1 MYYHAWGLPW
11 LIAAVV
17 GIIPFWRICN
27 RVGHSPWLSLLM
39 AVPLLVRAVGGP
51 GAPRGAPRSRT
62 PYSASAFTGRLMS
75 SRTASFAGSCS

>member
-27 RVGHSPWLSLLM
+27 RVGHC
-39 AVPLLVRAVGGP
+39 
-51 GAPRGAPRSRT
+51 RG
-62 PYSASAFTGRLMS
+62 SA
-75 SRTASFAGSCS
+75 C